1 MKKIATMIAFAISIM
16 IASQSNA
23 DESDQAVTSDRR
35 DDAIS
40 CELYGEAAATFMRS
54 SQDGIPL
61 SRLLK
66 VSGIQRNTLT
76 YKILLTAYEQP
87 RFSTEVYQ
95 REAIAN
101 FRNGVELACYTGWK
115 N

>member
-1 MKKIATMIAFAISIM
+1 MRKIAAIIAFAISIM
-16 IASQSNA
+16 DASQSGA
-23 DESDQAVTSDRR
+23 EESGQTVASDRR
-35 DDAIS
+35 DDSIS

-54 SQDGIPL
+54 SQDGVPL
-61 SRLLK
+61 SGLIR

-76 YKILLTAYEQP
+76 YKILLMAYEQP

>member
-1 MKKIATMIAFAISIM
+1 QKRSRSSGENWEGVVQATL
-16 IASQSNA
+16 
-23 DESDQAVTSDRR
+23 T
-35 DDAIS
+35 
-40 CELYGEAAATFMRS
+40 LYGEAAATFMRS